1 MNDAER
7 GRYPR
12 QPSTSEFYSS
22 TSNEMSNSSS
32 RLADGM
38 NDFATPSNDSVSG
51 TLANQSFS
59 FLYRR
64 ESDKIGAMHTQ
75 ERRNTSSQLASDQ
88 ARRRAKTSAMVA
100 QFNED
105 SMRESLKAPVSDN
118 QMLSTYSHG
127 SKTQD
132 PRFTTSSNEYGEDLN
147 TQASDLSQ

>member
-7 GRYPR
+7 SRYPR
-12 QPSTSEFYSS
+12 QPSNSEFYSS
-22 TSNEMSNSSS
+22 SSNEISDSSF
-32 RLADGM
+32 RLADGV
-38 NDFATPSNDSVSG
+38 NDLAAPSNDTISG
-51 TLANQSFS
+51 TSASQSFS

-100 QFNED
+100 QFNEE
-105 SMRESLKAPVSDN
+105 SMRESVKAPES
-118 QMLSTYSHG
+118 QMLMTYSHG

-132 PRFTTSSNEYGEDLN
+132 PRFTTSSNEYGEVLN
-147 TQASDLSQ
+147 MQPFS